1 MTSLPSTAMRLT
13 RLAPEHAADYRA
25 FMLRAYAEHTDAFTS
40 SAGER
45 ALLPLGWWQARLTPA
60 IDADEMVFGAL
71 LGTTIVGVAGLSFE
85 KRDKARHKANLFGMV
100 VAGEAQGRGL
110 GRQLVEMVLDHA
122 RLRDGVRVVQLT
134 VTEGNHAA
142 EALYR
147 RCGFVPFGVE
157 PMAVRVGASYVNKI
171 HMWCDLM
178 KPVQRS

>member
-1 MTSLPSTAMRLT
+1 MRLT
-13 RLAPEHAADYRA
+13 RLAPEHAAEYRA
-25 FMLRAYAEHTDAFTS
+25 FMLHAYAQHADAFTS

-45 ALLPLGWWQARLTPA
+45 ALLPLVWWQARLTPA

-71 LGTTIVGVAGLSFE
+71 LDATLVGVAGLSFE
-85 KRDKARHKANLFGMV
+85 KREKARHKATLFGMA
-100 VAGEAQGRGL
+100 VADAAQGRGL
-110 GRQLVEMVLDHA
+110 GRQLVDMVLDHA
-122 RLRDGVRVVQLT
+122 RARAGVSVVQLT

-157 PMAVRVGASYVNKI
+157 PMAVKVGESYVSKI

-178 KPVQRS
+178 KPAQPC